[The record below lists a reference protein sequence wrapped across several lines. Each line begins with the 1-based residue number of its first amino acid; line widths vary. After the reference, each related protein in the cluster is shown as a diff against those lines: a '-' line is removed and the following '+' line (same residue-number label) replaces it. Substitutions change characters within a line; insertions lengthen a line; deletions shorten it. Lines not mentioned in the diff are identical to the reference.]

1 MNAIVIEH
9 VKVSDLP
16 DVWRTKLNAGMDAR
30 VTVRI
35 EEEIIA
41 PETATKEEA
50 ESAFGMWRNRE
61 DMADPEGYVR
71 RLRGA
76 ALQGRLRISL
86 RSKDSRSC
94 GLSHKRSKSSA
105 PS

>member
-9 VKVSDLP
+9 VKASDLP

-61 DMADPEGYVR
+61 DMADPEGHVR
-71 RLRGA
+71 QLR
-76 ALQGRLRISL
+76 
-86 RSKDSRSC
+86 
-94 GLSHKRSKSSA
+94 A
-105 PS
+105 PRFKGD